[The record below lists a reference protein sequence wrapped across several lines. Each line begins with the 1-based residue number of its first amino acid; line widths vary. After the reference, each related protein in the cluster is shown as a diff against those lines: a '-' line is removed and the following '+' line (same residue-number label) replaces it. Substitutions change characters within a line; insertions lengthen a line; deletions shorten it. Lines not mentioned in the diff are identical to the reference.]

1 MNGKVSLM
9 IMDKEKIIR
18 LVLFSGIVLIL
29 DQITKIVIL
38 KYLYLHQE
46 IPVIQ
51 GFFNIVSVRNPGGAF
66 GFLAGHST
74 LVRTLVFFVVSGF
87 AVLAVLY
94 FYWSTPKELKWLSCA
109 FAMIL
114 GGAAGNLVD
123 RIRFGEVVDFL
134 DFYYGNYHW
143 PAFNI
148 ADSAITIGMAIFI
161 WHVVLG
167 KIPD

>member
-1 MNGKVSLM
+1 M
-9 IMDKEKIIR
+9 ILEKEKILR
-18 LVLFSGIVLIL
+18 LVLIAGLVLVI
-29 DQITKIVIL
+29 DQITKIIIL
-38 KYLYLHQE
+38 KSLYLHQE
-46 IPVIQ
+46 IPIID
-51 GFFNIVSVRNPGGAF
+51 GLFNIVSVRNPGGAF

-74 LVRTLVFFVVSGF
+74 LVRTFVFFVVSGF

-94 FYWSTPKELKWLSCA
+94 FYWSTPSDLKWLSYA

-134 DFYYGNYHW
+134 DFYFHNYHW
-143 PAFNI
+143 PAFNV
-148 ADSAITIGMAIFI
+148 ADSAITVGMTIFI
-161 WHVVLG
+161 WHVVFG